1 MMCGMEN
8 RALAYV
14 LGGVLTLII
23 SAAVHFKARRG

>member
-1 MMCGMEN
+1 MCDMEN

-23 SAAVHFKARRG
+23 AVAVHFKARKG